1 MRDRF
6 DGEPNWLERNGCS
19 RYFGLVMGSPC
30 TPVVSA
36 SATNVD
42 ATLHRL
48 PIETPIPML
57 WKAAFLG
64 CAIVFAA
71 LAWLPANAMTRTSLG
86 GHTEHL
92 IAYLGA
98 ATLMGFATRTTPRL
112 VVLCLLLI
120 GYAAI
125 LEAGQFYAVG
135 RQASLQDFAFSSS
148 GVLIGAMLV
157 WIART
162 CWVRVRILKHFR
174 RVGAVWV
181 GRARRATAS
190 PSRSEVTL

>member
-92 IAYLGA
+92 IAYFGA
-98 ATLMGFATRTTPRL
+98 ATVMGLAARTTRRL
-112 VVLCLLLI
+112 VVQCLLLI

-125 LEAGQFYAVG
+125 LEAGQLYATG
-135 RQASLQDFAFSSS
+135 RQASLQDFASSSS

-162 CWVRVRILKHFR
+162 C
-174 RVGAVWV
+174 
-181 GRARRATAS
+181 
-190 PSRSEVTL
+190 

>member
-162 CWVRVRILKHFR
+162 CGGRVRILKHFR

-181 GRARRATAS
+181 RRARRATAS

>member
-1 MRDRF
+1 
-6 DGEPNWLERNGCS
+6 
-19 RYFGLVMGSPC
+19 MGSPC

-36 SATNVD
+36 SATNAD
-42 ATLHRL
+42 ATLNRL

-57 WKAAFLG
+57 WKAAFIG

-86 GHTEHL
+86 GHAEHL

-98 ATLMGFATRTTPRL
+98 ATMMGFATRTTPRL
-112 VVLCLLLI
+112 VVQCLLLI

-162 CWVRVRILKHFR
+162 CWVRVRILKLNF
-174 RVGAVWV
+174 V
-181 GRARRATAS
+181 
-190 PSRSEVTL
+190 E